1 LCFSIHDSLFGGL
14 LDVSWDHLKV
24 HMCETF
30 QICKGEGSIVPCPRP
45 LFWESWSSLC
55 PTLFEGHDKSSST
68 ATLFNAQLGTLFS
81 RMGIRFCS
89 LLADFSF
96 FKYVFQSG
104 RFAGSNSLQ
113 NKSESKNRQFQFL
126 ERIIIF

>member
-1 LCFSIHDSLFGGL
+1 MIHYLGGCWMCHGITL
-14 LDVSWDHLKV
+14 RFTCARHSKYAKV
-24 HMCETF
+24 KA
-30 QICKGEGSIVPCPRP
+30 QLVPCPRP

-104 RFAGSNSLQ
+104 RFAGSNELVVPILCKTNQ
-113 NKSESKNRQFQFL
+113 NQRTASSSSWKES
-126 ERIIIF
+126 